1 MNKQKLLL
9 EAIKSSRLFNVTSEV
24 PKTYVLG
31 LTHCE
36 HCAQLEEELK
46 SRNINYTFIDA
57 GNNDDFSDKIER
69 ITENEYYPMIII
81 YNGLMVEI
89 YDADFKSLI

>member
-9 EAIKSSRLFNVTSEV
+9 EAIKNSRLFNVTSEV

-31 LTHCE
+31 LTYCE

-46 SRNINYTFIDA
+46 N
-57 GNNDDFSDKIER
+57 
-69 ITENEYYPMIII
+69 
-81 YNGLMVEI
+81 
-89 YDADFKSLI
+89 DFKNII